1 MKIRMMGITCLVSA
15 VILTLTACTLWS
27 QSKNPA
33 WTTATGA
40 EQFERLMWKAL
51 KDKNWVDLETHF
63 SSNFVYLGSEGK
75 MDKEQVMKALRT
87 FDIKDYTLGD
97 FTTTPSGTDIICTYT
112 VTMKGTMGGQPI
124 PETPTRVMTIWQQGK
139 AGWQQIAESD
149 VPMPAA
155 TK

>member
-1 MKIRMMGITCLVSA
+1 MNRSRLSALLSAITLVLS
-15 VILTLTACTLWS
+15 LTACSLWS

-51 KDKNWVDLETHF
+51 KDKNWLDLETHF
-63 SSNFVYLGSEGK
+63 SSNFVYLGAEGK
-75 MDKEQVMKALRT
+75 MDKDQVMKVLRT
-87 FDIKDYTLGD
+87 ADIKDYTLGD

-112 VTMKGTMGGQPI
+112 VTMKGTMGGKPVS
-124 PETPTRVMTIWQQGK
+124 ESPTRVMTIWQQGK
-139 AGWQQIAESD
+139 SGWQQIAESE

-155 TK
+155 K